1 MANGTIAFDTLQ
13 TSGQIDG
20 TARSIDTDYLLMGTN
35 KAWSNIVYT
44 SAAPV
49 IKRFI

>member
-1 MANGTIAFDTLQ
+1 
-13 TSGQIDG
+13 
-20 TARSIDTDYLLMGTN
+20 MGTN

-49 IKRFI
+49 IRDSFNSSSVADTQGGEVQLLYQTTWLMMLMFV